1 MVPCALVGV
10 GGGPAR
16 GLWNCHTRADYLG
29 PAHLPS
35 ATSLAWGFICPA
47 FSENW
52 LMRQEVLEFTRACEK
67 LVIFAHQND
76 GLAKDECDD
85 VVNFI

>member
-1 MVPCALVGV
+1 
-10 GGGPAR
+10 
-16 GLWNCHTRADYLG
+16 
-29 PAHLPS
+29 
-35 ATSLAWGFICPA
+35 
-47 FSENW
+47 
-52 LMRQEVLEFTRACEK
+52 MRQEVLEFTRACEK